1 MHVKYESRLPAIMN
15 MLSGG
20 ALWLRRAG
28 FWNQFNVNSDPLL
41 AGPGTPSLV
50 SLRPRFL
57 ICKMG

>member
-28 FWNQFNVNSDPLL
+28 FWNQFNVNSDHSLL
-41 AGPGTPSLV
+41 ALEH
-50 SLRPRFL
+50 LHWYL
-57 ICKMG
+57 